1 MSDLLTDLLTVKDL
15 TAGYGQAGV
24 LRGISMSVAENEAVG
39 LLGPNGH
46 GKTTL
51 LRCVSGV
58 HRPSSGSIAFA
69 GRDTRGRSPRDL
81 VRRGLVH
88 VPQGSRLFPQ
98 LSVEEALRLS
108 AASSGHARDWRD
120 GIDQVFSVFPRLKER
135 RRQLTGTLSGGE
147 RQMASLGM
155 GLMARPTLLI
165 LDEPTLGLSPKVKHE
180 LSECIVR
187 VRAEVSS
194 IILVDG
200 DMELVLTLTD
210 RYHVVLHGD
219 VVHSDVS
226 DSTRSRDEMMSLF
239 LGGAADGRH

>member
-1 MSDLLTDLLTVKDL
+1 MSDLLDIHDL
-15 TAGYGQAGV
+15 TAGYGQSGV
-24 LRGISMSVAENEAVG
+24 LRGISLRVGQTEAVG

-51 LRCVSGV
+51 LRCVSNL
-58 HRPSSGSIAFA
+58 HRPSSGTITFS
-69 GRDTRGRSPRDL
+69 GRDTRSRSARDL
-81 VRRGLVH
+81 VRQGLVH

-98 LSVEEALRLS
+98 LTVEEALRLAG
-108 AASSGHARDWRD
+108 AASGHARTWRD
-120 GIDQVFSVFPRLKER
+120 GIDQVFAVFPKLKER

-180 LSECIVR
+180 LSECIAR
-187 VRAEVSS
+187 VRQEVKA

-200 DMELVLTLTD
+200 DMELVLNLTD
-210 RYHVVLHGD
+210 RYHVILHGD
-219 VVHSDVS
+219 VVHSGPS
-226 DSTRSRDEMMSLF
+226 DTTRTRDEMMSLF
-239 LGGAADGRH
+239 LGGSANERN

>member
-1 MSDLLTDLLTVKDL
+1 MSDLLTVENL
-15 TAGYGQAGV
+15 TAGYGQAKV
-24 LRGISMSVAENEAVG
+24 LRGISLRVGQNEAIG

-51 LRCVSGV
+51 LRCVSNL
-58 HRPSSGSIAFA
+58 HRAASGTIAFA
-69 GRDTRGRSPRDL
+69 GRDTRGESPGSL
-81 VRRGLVH
+81 VRRGLIH

-98 LSVEEALRLS
+98 LTVEEALRLS
-108 AASSGHARDWRD
+108 ASSSGHSSTWRD
-120 GIDQVFSVFPRLKER
+120 GIDQVFSVFPKLKER

-194 IILVDG
+194 VILIDG
-200 DMELVLTLTD
+200 DMDLVLDLTD

-219 VVHSDVS
+219 VVDSGASDGS
-226 DSTRSRDEMMSLF
+226 RSRDEMMSLF
-239 LGGAADGRH
+239 LGGTADGRH